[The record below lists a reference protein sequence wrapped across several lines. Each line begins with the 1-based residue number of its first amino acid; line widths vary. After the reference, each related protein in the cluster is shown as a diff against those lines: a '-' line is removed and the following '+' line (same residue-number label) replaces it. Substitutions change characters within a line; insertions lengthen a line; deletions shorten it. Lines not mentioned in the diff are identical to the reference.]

1 MVQTWDL
8 LNMKEWYFLVFVAYD
23 DEAVFKI
30 SRLVIKV
37 FGPDVR
43 QGSFYLFFFSVL
55 DDCYILLSCT

>member
-43 QGSFYLFFFSVL
+43 QGSFYLFFSRF
-55 DDCYILLSCT
+55 